1 MLDWMTPDLIL
12 FALVVVMALSFD
24 FINGFHDTANAIATS
39 VSTRALSPRMAIIIA
54 SVLNLV
60 GALTY
65 TGVAKTIS
73 KGITDPFQLE
83 NGLVVVL
90 AALTGAIL
98 WNLITWWYGI
108 PSSSSH
114 ALIGGISGAV
124 IGAAGF
130 GQIEWSGFLKII
142 QALIISPIAAFL
154 IGFII
159 IKVISYVVAN
169 APYHKTNQRFRYLQ
183 ILSASWQAFSHGAND
198 AQKTMGIITLAMI
211 SGGLLAAENG
221 EITIPLWVKIS
232 AAVAMALGTSV
243 GGWRII
249 KTMGGK
255 IMKIR
260 PISGFSADLTSSVVI
275 MTFTTLALP
284 VSTTH
289 VISSAIMGVGA
300 SQKFSAVK
308 WGVAGR
314 IVFTWVV
321 TLPATALLSAA
332 SYIVYDVFL

>member
-1 MLDWMTPDLIL
+1 MLNLDPAMIIMI
-12 FALVVVMALSFD
+12 LVVIMALSFD

-39 VSTRALSPRMAIIIA
+39 VSTRALSPRTAIIIA
-54 SVLNLV
+54 SLFNLV

-65 TGVAKTIS
+65 TGVAKTI
-73 KGITDPFQLE
+73 GGDIADPFKLE
-83 NGLVVVL
+83 NGLVIVL
-90 AALTGAIL
+90 AALTSAIL
-98 WNLITWWYGI
+98 WNLITWWFGI

-130 GQIEWSGFLKII
+130 GAIKWAGFLKII
-142 QALIISPIAAFL
+142 QALIISPIIAFAV
-154 IGFII
+154 GFIV
-159 IKVISYVVAN
+159 IKIVSAIVAN
-169 APYHKTNQRFRYLQ
+169 GAYHKTNRNFRVLQ
-183 ILSASWQAFSHGAND
+183 VVSASWQSFSHGAND
-198 AQKTMGIITLAMI
+198 AQKTMGIITFALITGNFLQPA
-211 SGGLLAAENG
+211 GG
-221 EITIPLWVKIS
+221 EITIPLWVKLS
-232 AAVAMALGTSV
+232 AAIAMALGTSV

-260 PISGFSADLTSSVVI
+260 PISGFSADLTSALI
-275 MTFTTLALP
+275 ITIFTTFKLP

-289 VISSAIMGVGA
+289 VISSSIMGVGA

-314 IVFTWVV
+314 IITTWVI
-321 TLPATALLSAA
+321 TLPVTATLAA
-332 SYIVYDVFL
+332 ACYVVFDVFL